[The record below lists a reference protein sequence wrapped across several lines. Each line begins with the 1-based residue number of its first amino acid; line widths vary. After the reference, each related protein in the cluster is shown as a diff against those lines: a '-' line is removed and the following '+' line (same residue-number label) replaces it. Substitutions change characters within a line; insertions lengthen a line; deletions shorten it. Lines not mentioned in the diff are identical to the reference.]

1 MRTFHV
7 NHAFV
12 PRDIGGIYFL
22 VDITRKDYYDIREIT
37 SLNQP
42 MYLLCTLMS
51 KSEVFCDN
59 ELTDQFKA
67 LFRIRSKEQETQI
80 EQVVQNCITSLCKT
94 GFIKEIG
101 NG

>member
-1 MRTFHV
+1 MKKYRV

-12 PRDIGGIYFL
+12 PRDIDGIYFL

-37 SLNQP
+37 SLNKT

-51 KSEVFCDN
+51 KSGIFCDD

-67 LFRIRSKEQETQI
+67 LFLVHSKEQEIQI
-80 EQVVQNCITSLCKT
+80 EQDVQNCIVSLCET
-94 GFIKEIG
+94 GFIEEISHA
-101 NG
+101 